1 MYLSSL
7 ILEVTRQCNLKCRHC
22 LRGAAQ
28 NCKMSREVLHNTLR
42 DVTHISSIGIT
53 GGEPSL
59 AVDVLEE
66 LVTSL
71 RWRMMTFSGFNIVT
85 NGKTVRNWKKF
96 LKVMDD
102 LYEWADD
109 KAACSMTVSQDQYHR
124 EVHDLNLRKFWDEYG
139 EERPYMD
146 LKARR
151 NPILSPLAEGR
162 AANGLGWKEPEQQTP
177 WVIQDE
183 SELEVYDPGDVYVSA
198 NGNVVSCCD
207 MSFNRIDKESKGNVL
222 NTSLSEIIR
231 GYSVPMP
238 QSAVG

>member
-7 ILEVTRQCNLKCRHC
+7 ILEVTRQCNLQCRHC

-28 NCKMSREVLHNTLR
+28 NCKMSREVYYNTLR
-42 DVTHISSIGIT
+42 NVKHISGLTIT

-66 LVTSL
+66 LVSFM
-71 RWRMMTFSGFNIVT
+71 RWHKVSFDYFYVVT

-96 LKVMDD
+96 LSVMDD

-109 KAACSMTVSQDQYHR
+109 KGSCSMTVSQDQYHR
-124 EVHDLNLRKFWDEYG
+124 EVHNLNLGKFRDEYG

-151 NPILSPLAEGR
+151 DPIVSPLAEGR
-162 AANGLGWKEPEQQTP
+162 AANGLGWKEPEQQKP
-177 WVIQDE
+177 WQVTDE
-183 SELEVYDPGDVYVSA
+183 SELEVYEGDVYVSA

-222 NTSLSEIIR
+222 VTPLSEIIR
-231 GYSVPMP
+231 GYSIPMP
-238 QSAVG
+238 LSAVG